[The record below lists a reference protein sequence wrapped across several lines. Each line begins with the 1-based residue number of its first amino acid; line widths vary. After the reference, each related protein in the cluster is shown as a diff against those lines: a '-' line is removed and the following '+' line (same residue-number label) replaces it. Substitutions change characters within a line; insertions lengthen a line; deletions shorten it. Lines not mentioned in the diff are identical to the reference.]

1 MTYFYAFL
9 FCGLL
14 CAISQYILEKTNLT
28 SGHMNTILV
37 IFGCVL
43 SGFGIYDHLI
53 NIFHAGSSVPIMN
66 FGHLLVNGAYE
77 GFKQYGFIG
86 LFKGVLINASAGISI
101 TILMA
106 VLMSLF
112 FRVKH

>member
-37 IFGCVL
+37 IFGCAL
-43 SGFGIYDHLI
+43 SGFGIYDKIIGLCC
-53 NIFHAGSSVPIMN
+53 AGATVPIVN
-66 FGHLLVNGAYE
+66 FGHLLVTG
-77 GFKQYGFIG
+77 
-86 LFKGVLINASAGISI
+86 ASAGYKASGFLGLIKG
-101 TILMA
+101 
-106 VLMSLF
+106 LF
-112 FRVKH
+112 DNAGAGLTTAIVCAFIVTLLFKPRN